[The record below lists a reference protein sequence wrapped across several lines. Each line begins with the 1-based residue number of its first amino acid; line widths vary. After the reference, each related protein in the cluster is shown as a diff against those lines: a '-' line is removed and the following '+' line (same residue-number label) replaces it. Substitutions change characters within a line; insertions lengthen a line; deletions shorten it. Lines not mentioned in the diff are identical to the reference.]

1 MIKTLTLGAVQGL
14 CEFLPVS
21 SSGHLAIFQIF
32 MGFDENMVAFDI
44 LLHFATLLA
53 VILFFWRDIWQI
65 LFDWFGGWLTPNNRR
80 SGWAYGWA
88 IIIASFI
95 TAVIGLGL
103 KDTVEKAS
111 ESLFLVGAGEIFTGI
126 VLMMIPV
133 FARYRKNS
141 SLLMIALAVGFAQ
154 GIAVMPGVSRSGM
167 SIAMGMFMGLGISE
181 AFRFSFL
188 ISIPAILGATLLE
201 CVKFLKGGEMIFLP
215 EGWIWGAVIAF
226 ILGMASLKFMKG
238 LVNAGRWAIFG
249 VYCLIIGC
257 IAVGLPFA
265 ASYGWFT
272 L

>member
-1 MIKTLTLGAVQGL
+1 MIKTLILGAVQGL

-32 MGFDENMVAFDI
+32 MGFDENLVAFDI

-65 LFDWFGGWLTPNNRR
+65 LIDWFGGWFSSKKG
-80 SGWAYGWA
+80 SGWSYGWA

-95 TAVIGLGL
+95 TAIIGLGL
-103 KDTVEKAS
+103 KSTVEKAS
-111 ESLFLVGAGEIFTGI
+111 ENLILVGLGELFTGI
-126 VLMMIPV
+126 VLLLVPV
-133 FARYRKNS
+133 FSRSNKNS
-141 SLLMIALAVGFAQ
+141 SLLKIALAVGFAQ
-154 GIAVMPGVSRSGM
+154 GIAVMPGISRSGM
-167 SIAMGMFMGLGISE
+167 SIAMGLFMGLGISE

-201 CVKFLKGGEMIFLP
+201 CLKFIKGGEAVFLP

-226 ILGMASLKFMKG
+226 VLGMASLKFMKG
-238 LVNAGRWAIFG
+238 LVNAGRWALFG

-257 IAVGLPFA
+257 IAVGLPLA
-265 ASYGWFT
+265 VDLGWFAI
-272 L
+272 